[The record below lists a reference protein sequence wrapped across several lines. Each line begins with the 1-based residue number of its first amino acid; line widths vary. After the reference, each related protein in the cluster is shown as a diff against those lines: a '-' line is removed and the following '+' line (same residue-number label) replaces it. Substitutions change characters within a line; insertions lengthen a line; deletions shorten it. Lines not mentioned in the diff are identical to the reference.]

1 MIIKTVDEFKI
12 DGSKEEII
20 NDVFE
25 VFLAFAKKSNGQI
38 PVHMLFKELED
49 LYSKKV
55 KEQIDAD
62 IEKLYKNSNYGLL
75 KGGFKNPLEM
85 GYVSLKDVF
94 NDELKDVLEKINH
107 NSNSPYSFQIT
118 NENDNDELDI
128 IMYMGGAIFLNF
140 VYTKEDC
147 RLSKVIIKEI
157 NWHLNQ
163 IACNNKD
170 YYNDCDAE
178 YLQGYWKDLLIGIRD
193 TLNKD

>member
-62 IEKLYKNSNYGLL
+62 IEKLHRNSNYSLL

-85 GYVSLKDVF
+85 GKT
-94 NDELKDVLEKINH
+94 IGR
-107 NSNSPYSFQIT
+107 NSSICF
-118 NENDNDELDI
+118 
-128 IMYMGGAIFLNF
+128 
-140 VYTKEDC
+140 K
-147 RLSKVIIKEI
+147 
-157 NWHLNQ
+157 
-163 IACNNKD
+163 
-170 YYNDCDAE
+170 
-178 YLQGYWKDLLIGIRD
+178 
-193 TLNKD
+193 